1 MNNRQE
7 KGKLE
12 INVGKSKVIRFSTSE
27 GHGPSRVRLI
37 AEEMEEKRDFTYL
50 GPTLQINRRLSEE
63 TRTI

>member
-1 MNNRQE
+1 MM
-7 KGKLE
+7 
-12 INVGKSKVIRFSTSE
+12 SSASE